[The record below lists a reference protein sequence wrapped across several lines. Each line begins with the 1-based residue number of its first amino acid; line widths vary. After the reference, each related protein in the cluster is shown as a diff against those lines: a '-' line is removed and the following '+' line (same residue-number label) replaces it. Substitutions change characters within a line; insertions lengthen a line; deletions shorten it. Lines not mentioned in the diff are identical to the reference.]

1 MSEKQNKRFLVCH
14 LTSKDAQA
22 IFHTDIRRDG
32 PHGIS
37 HRREGILLMNGFV
50 VFAILNYVCAKQKN
64 GFREVLL
71 FFFVCF
77 CFDEHLCFSLYQP
90 QSECNIPFVLKNL
103 YMRPRMS

>member
-1 MSEKQNKRFLVCH
+1 MSEKQNKMFLVCH

-37 HRREGILLMNGFV
+37 HRREGILLMHGFV

-64 GFREVLL
+64 GFVEVLL
-71 FFFVCF
+71 FFFLFIFVLMNTFVLACISLRANAIS
-77 CFDEHLCFSLYQP
+77 HLC
-90 QSECNIPFVLKNL
+90 
-103 YMRPRMS
+103 